1 MFLFTPNNTFFLK
14 DIPEGLTL
22 RGRDTIV
29 DILQTIKGNSTHVS
43 ISDLSTIVLVFRL
56 SELIKDARGDERD
69 ALSKMSA
76 EAKDLHRKLL
86 KALADL
92 RVKETY
98 HVGAHALYR
107 ILEKEPNRELVGD
120 NEPLYGMI
128 FSPKGLLQLPSGIN
142 PHRPFAAGGFNIDS
156 GLAGYKLYDIILK
169 TLPRWVRIKRND
181 STC

>member
-1 MFLFTPNNTFFLK
+1 MLSTFTSETLRLKSVMESRSKRIMLGSNHMMRMFLFTPNNTFFLK

-29 DILQTIKGNSTHVS
+29 DILQTIKGNPRNFKYHGTPEHDS
-43 ISDLSTIVLVFRL
+43 IVFRL
-56 SELIKDARGDERD
+56 SELIKDAKSDERD

-107 ILEKEPNRELVGD
+107 ILGKEPNRELVGD

-128 FSPKGLLQLPSGIN
+128 FFTKGASS
-142 PHRPFAAGGFNIDS
+142 AA
-156 GLAGYKLYDIILK
+156 
-169 TLPRWVRIKRND
+169 VRN
-181 STC
+181 